1 MGSEMCIRDSLAPVL
16 NANGWAVNA
25 KSRVSVKF
33 GETLTEEAKFPLLP
47 DQKKKISPVAKWL
60 IGLLAAIVVGVVVF
74 FALRPADCCECCP
87 AATEEVAPAEEIPA
101 DTTPLVNIE

>member
-1 MGSEMCIRDSLAPVL
+1 ML

-33 GETLTEEAKFPLLP
+33 GETLTDEAKFPLLP
-47 DQKKKISPVAKWL
+47 DQKKKMSPAVKWI
-60 IGLLAAIVVGVVVF
+60 IGLLAAAIVVGVVVF
-74 FALRPADCCECCP
+74 FALRPSECCESCP
-87 AATEEVAPAEEIPA
+87 AATEEVAPAEEIPS